1 MKEEMFNCKICGG
14 QLEIEDRVD
23 GILKCRN
30 CGNKIF
36 TGQTFSKKEF
46 VPPPTK
52 NITLIEETTT
62 KQLDIKNKKKR
73 LVSSCNTV
81 RTFIFFITLIYI
93 AFLMFIEISSL
104 LGNIELDVKHAMLVI
119 VAAYFMLIYAI
130 IVLKIKTKN
139 YKFNLVF
146 YLMGFIVENFLI
158 AVGYNF
164 LIKNIIDLFV

>member
-1 MKEEMFNCKICGG
+1 
-14 QLEIEDRVD
+14 
-23 GILKCRN
+23 
-30 CGNKIF
+30 
-36 TGQTFSKKEF
+36 
-46 VPPPTK
+46 
-52 NITLIEETTT
+52 
-62 KQLDIKNKKKR
+62 
-73 LVSSCNTV
+73 
-81 RTFIFFITLIYI
+81 
-93 AFLMFIEISSL
+93 MFIEISSL

-158 AVGYNF
+158 VVGYNF